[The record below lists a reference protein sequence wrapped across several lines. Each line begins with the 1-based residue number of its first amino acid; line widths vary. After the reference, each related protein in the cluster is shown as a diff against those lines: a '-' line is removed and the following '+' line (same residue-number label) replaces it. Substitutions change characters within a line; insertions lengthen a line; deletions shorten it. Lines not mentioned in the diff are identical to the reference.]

1 LIYGLVVRGDCDGA
15 SDAGIGE
22 GNPHLDSG
30 GFFGCYAVK

>member
-1 LIYGLVVRGDCDGA
+1 LIYGFSRAATTTV
-15 SDAGIGE
+15 DAGIGK